1 MCSALARKIKEQGNL
16 QICGHQMRASI
27 VTEPG
32 EGQGGGGPP
41 SQIRNFL
48 KTRHEIVASGVILID
63 ILEN

>member
-16 QICGHQMRASI
+16 ANLRAPNAR
-27 VTEPG
+27 EHCDRAR
-32 EGQGGGGPP
+32 GGSG
-41 SQIRNFL
+41 SFL